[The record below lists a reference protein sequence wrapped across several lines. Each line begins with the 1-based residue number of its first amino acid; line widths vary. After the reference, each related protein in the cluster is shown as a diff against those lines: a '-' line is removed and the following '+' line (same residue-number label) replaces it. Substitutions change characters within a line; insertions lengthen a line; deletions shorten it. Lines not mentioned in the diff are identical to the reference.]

1 MIKIGIASFAHMHA
15 MGYMDALLQI
25 DGAEL
30 AGIWDEDAEK
40 GQEIAGRY
48 QTAYYPEL
56 NQLIGS
62 GIDAVIVCSENV
74 RHIDCVMAAAGAGK
88 HVLCEKPLAT
98 RVEDAL
104 AMIAACREN
113 GVLLQTAFPVRFQTS
128 IRRGKELLD
137 SGVYGKIL
145 AMKGTNRGRIP
156 GGWFLDKELSGGGA
170 VMDHTVHVV
179 DVMRWYMG
187 AEVTNVY
194 AEAAS
199 RFSEGKI
206 DDCGILTMEF
216 DNGVFAS
223 LDCSWSRNRNFPTW
237 GDVTLDVICE
247 YGVLSINAFNQKMSV
262 YRNDNGVSWDYWG
275 DNMDLELIRDF
286 VRSVSEG
293 AKTPSVTGED
303 GLRALEVALA
313 AYRSAEDH
321 RPAPIT
327 LVR

>member
-1 MIKIGIASFAHMHA
+1 MKIGVASLAHMHA
-15 MGYMDALLQI
+15 IGYMDALQQI
-25 DGAEL
+25 DGVEL

-40 GQEIAGRY
+40 GKKIAEQY
-48 QTAYYPEL
+48 QTAFYPSL
-56 NQLIGS
+56 DQLAGS
-62 GIDAVIVCSENV
+62 AIDAVIVCSENV
-74 RHIDCVMAAAGAGK
+74 KHIDCVMAAAKAGK

-98 RVEDAL
+98 TVEDAQ
-104 AMIAACREN
+104 AMIAVCREN

-128 IRRGKELLD
+128 IKRGKELLD
-137 SGVYGKIL
+137 SGMYGKIL

-156 GGWFLDKELSGGGA
+156 GGWFLDREQSGGGA

-187 AEVTNVY
+187 AEVTSVY

-223 LDCSWSRNRNFPTW
+223 LDCSWSRNKKFPTW
-237 GDVTLDVICE
+237 GDVTLDVVCE
-247 YGVLSINAFNQKMSV
+247 YGVLSINAFNQKMNS
-262 YRNDNGVSWDYWG
+262 YSDDNGVSWDYWG

-286 VRSVSEG
+286 VSSVREG
-293 AKTPSVTGED
+293 AKTATVTGED

-321 RPAPIT
+321 RPAAVD
-327 LVR
+327 LAR